1 MPTTT
6 IEDTQLELPLPTRFQ
21 QSYSRREAPNIIPK
35 EYWLMNK
42 LGCDRS
48 AVHKKAVNELYA
60 VLKNESMNLY

>member
-1 MPTTT
+1 MPTTA
-6 IEDTQLELPLPTRFQ
+6 IDNTQLELPTRFQ
-21 QSYSRREAPNIIPK
+21 QSYTRREAPNIIPK